1 MEPTDKNFE
10 AFKDKFEK
18 FSKDREIIERVMDKS
33 IEFNK
38 TTLNQLLKV
47 YSNENNSYL
56 DTKYGDKP
64 ITTFLSEYKFKS
76 MYDYKDVLRAIK
88 NQAYFNDGTTL
99 YAHYNNSITEKLFN
113 SAFIKLEW
121 IIEHMALNGSFA
133 EINNVV
139 RFIFSKDSSES
150 ITFLN
155 QIIDHVSGFKKDIV
169 VYEAIIRYG
178 LGKSIPG
185 LAGIFKH
192 IFEKDPKIEIVSI
205 KTLYHNVRDDDIRMV
220 VGKYLYDKTKDPKY
234 LPQEAQD
241 IFIF

>member
-10 AFKDKFEK
+10 AFKNKFEE
-18 FSKDREIIERVMDKS
+18 FSKDREVVESVISKTV
-33 IEFNK
+33 EFNK
-38 TTLNQLLKV
+38 TTLNKLLKV

-76 MYDYKDVLRAIK
+76 LYDYKDILRPIK

-99 YAHYNNSITEKLFN
+99 YAHYNDAITGRLFN

-139 RFIFSKDSSES
+139 RFIFSKDADES
-150 ITFLN
+150 IKFLN

-192 IFEKDPKIEIVSI
+192 IFDKDPKIEIVSI
-205 KTLYHNVRDDDIRMV
+205 KTLFHNVRDEEIRLV
-220 VGKYLYDKTKDPKY
+220 VGKYLYEKTKETKF

-241 IFIF
+241 IFVF